1 MRITD
6 KLGWKSE
13 WHIWKWRDPDGRIA
27 EALRLGKLSV
37 EEAAMQY
44 CEAFLGHET
53 FSGNVALNEGLQLL
67 IEIITGI
74 DTISNKWD
82 NANARLGV
90 GDSNIAE
97 DALQTGLQGT
107 NKTFVGMDSGY
118 PQRSGQTAIW
128 QATFDGTTGNHSWQE
143 FTVVNGA
150 DDTAIN
156 LNRKVA
162 DKGTKASGETWTLQL
177 QVTFS

>member
-1 MRITD
+1 MGITD

-13 WHIWKWRDPDGRIA
+13 WHIYKWNDPDNQVARM
-27 EALRLGKLSV
+27 LRNGICTV
-37 EEAAMQY
+37 EEAIRQFP
-44 CEAFLGHET
+44 ERFLGHEK
-53 FSGNVALNEGLQLL
+53 FEGNVALNEGLQLL
-67 IEIITGI
+67 IDIITGI
-74 DTISNKWD
+74 DTVSNKWD

-90 GDSNIAE
+90 GDGTVAE
-97 DALQTGLQGT
+97 DATQTGLQGT
-107 NKTFVGMDSGY
+107 TTTFVGMDTGY

-150 DDTAIN
+150 DDTATN
-156 LNRKVA
+156 LNRKVV

-177 QVTFS
+177 QITFS